1 MDEVKS
7 PTVADL
13 DDRLARIGIE
23 GYWKL
28 VGVSRPEPTP
38 RGEPFLWRWQDVR
51 PMLFEA
57 SGAVALGADAER
69 RSLRLCPPGPS
80 VKATTDTITA
90 AIQMMLPGEV
100 APAHRHS
107 PAALRFVIEG
117 EGGGHTTVNGER
129 CEMIPADL
137 ILTPQG
143 CWHDH
148 GNLGTRPTIWL
159 DVLDASLLG
168 KLNVH
173 FFEPHNSATQ
183 SEAHP
188 PGMARRRAGPL
199 RAKGFASPRAGY
211 PFHYRGAESLAILAE
226 TEANDPCD
234 GATLDFVNPLDGGPT
249 MPTIQCSLS
258 RLPAGRAGRSHR
270 HTWNQ
275 ICHVVSGSGETE
287 AGGKTLRWGPH
298 DTFVVPAWTW
308 HAHRAAIGGDAVIF
322 SATDEPVL
330 KAFALDRVEQRG

>member
-1 MDEVKS
+1 MDDANPAS
-7 PTVADL
+7 VAAL
-13 DDRLARIGIE
+13 DDKLARIGIE

-28 VGVSRPEPTP
+28 VGVNNPEPKP

-51 PMLFEA
+51 PLLFEA

-69 RSLRLCPPGPS
+69 RSLRLCPPGPA
-80 VKATTDTITA
+80 VKATTDVITS

-117 EGGGHTTVNGER
+117 PGGGHTTVNGER
-129 CEMIPADL
+129 CEMAPADL

-148 GNLGTRPTIWL
+148 GNLGAEPTIWL

-168 KLNVH
+168 RLNAH

-183 SEAHP
+183 AVSRP
-188 PGMARRRAGPL
+188 PGTARRLAGTL
-199 RAKGFASPRAGY
+199 RAKGFAAQRAGFPY
-211 PFHYRGAESLAILAE
+211 HYKGQDSLALLSE
-226 TEANDPCD
+226 TDENDPCD
-234 GATLDFVNPLDGGPT
+234 GATLDFVNPVDGGPT

-258 RLPAGRAGRSHR
+258 RLKAGRTMRAHR
-270 HTWNQ
+270 HTWNAV
-275 ICHVVSGSGETE
+275 CHVVQGSGETE

-298 DTFVVPAWTW
+298 DTFVIPSWTW
-308 HAHRAAIGGDAVIF
+308 HAHRAAPGGDAVLF
-322 SATDEPVL
+322 CATDEPVL
-330 KAFALDRVEQRG
+330 KAFALDRVDLRN